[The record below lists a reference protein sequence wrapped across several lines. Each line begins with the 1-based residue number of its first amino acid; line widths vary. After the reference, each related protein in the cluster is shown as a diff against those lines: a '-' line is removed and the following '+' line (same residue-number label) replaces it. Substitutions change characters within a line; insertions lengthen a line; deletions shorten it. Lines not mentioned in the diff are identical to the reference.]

1 MNLIYIRYIYIYEG
15 KNINNKINETFI
27 LLIILASNQINDIII
42 YIIIL
47 IILLMITH
55 THAYTTVHALYFDIS
70 SLLQRQR
77 KITRLGDRPVG

>member
-1 MNLIYIRYIYIYEG
+1 MMNLIYIRYIYEG

-55 THAYTTVHALYFDIS
+55 THA
-70 SLLQRQR
+70 
-77 KITRLGDRPVG
+77 